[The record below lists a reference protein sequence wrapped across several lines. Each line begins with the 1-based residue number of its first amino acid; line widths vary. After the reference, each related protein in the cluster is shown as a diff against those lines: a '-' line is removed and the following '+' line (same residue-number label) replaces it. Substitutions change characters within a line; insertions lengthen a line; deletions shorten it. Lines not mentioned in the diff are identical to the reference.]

1 MSQCSTQSIT
11 NLFADLYYTSF
22 PQDPRLLKAIVSLIY
37 ATETVCTIL
46 LTYDLGI
53 FTVTGGSTWKI
64 SLIVIPVGEGIGVL
78 RVIIRPQSIENVKV
92 AFLTQATYAYR
103 LRVLSRLK
111 YVSWFI
117 VAVRKSNITYYA
129 INNIVM

>member
-78 RVIIRPQSIENVKV
+78 RVIIRPQFIENVKV